1 MGRDGPVPAGT
12 LTRMRRT
19 VDVMETVVR
28 VELGVART
36 LEALSLRGGSEAGTR
51 RLGLAREAIGGAN
64 TAIDRSRSLQREA
77 SRLTARGEGAGF
89 RPLLERAARVLA
101 GLAAAERDIADTLL
115 STPGPDGS
123 ELAVQRRQLAYEA
136 WAGARRATARAR
148 LLREL
153 AETGAAPG
161 K

>member
-12 LTRMRRT
+12 LSRMRRT
-19 VDVMETVVR
+19 IDVMETVVR

-36 LEALSLRGGSEAGTR
+36 LEALSLRAGSEAGAR

-77 SRLTARGEGAGF
+77 SRLTAGGEGARS

-101 GLAAAERDIADTLL
+101 GLAAAENDLADTLL
-115 STPGPDGS
+115 STPGADGS
-123 ELAVQRRQLAYEA
+123 ELAVQRRQLAYQA
-136 WAGARRATARAR
+136 RAGARRATARAR
-148 LLREL
+148 LLRKL
-153 AETGAAPG
+153 AAASAAPG
-161 K
+161 S